1 MNRDVRA
8 GITRQSILQGLHQNA
23 NERLGLDTP
32 PTLQPV
38 SGSVSRVQ
46 ALKVSAYTNA
56 ATSVTR

>member
-1 MNRDVRA
+1 
-8 GITRQSILQGLHQNA
+8 LHQNA